1 MRFNRMGWCACWTN
15 QIGLIAGRVGG
26 FREKGGMPGQSI
38 KRAVMAAYNNLCG
51 FGGDEKPQ
59 ITEIY
64 IDQNEDLIKIR
75 GLCDGSEKTKTY
87 KCPEVS
93 KYHKPSC
100 V

>member
-1 MRFNRMGWCACWTN
+1 MEKICEEFGLTDDACS
-15 QIGLIAGRVGG
+15 QIKDL
-26 FREKGGMPGQSI
+26 EKGGMPGQSI

-75 GLCDGSEKTKTY
+75 GMCDGSEKTKTY